1 MQSNCSRKERI
12 TVREELI
19 DGKRYIVVSHY
30 AGKKDFKK
38 IICDHAFRQTLA
50 ETDHP
55 TDWPHGGLM
64 FCVFCRIIKAHRI
77 KSRFDSEE

>member
-1 MQSNCSRKERI
+1 MQSNRSGTESI

-30 AGKKDFKK
+30 AGKKDFNK
-38 IICDHAFRQTLA
+38 IICEHDFSSTLA

-55 TDWPHGGLM
+55 TD
-64 FCVFCRIIKAHRI
+64 
-77 KSRFDSEE
+77 

>member
-19 DGKRYIVVSHY
+19 GGKKYIVVSHY

-38 IICDHAFRQTLA
+38 IICDYAFRQTLA

-55 TDWPHGGLM
+55 TD
-64 FCVFCRIIKAHRI
+64 
-77 KSRFDSEE
+77 

>member
-12 TVREELI
+12 SVREELI

-30 AGKKDFKK
+30 AGNKDFKK
-38 IICDHAFRQTLA
+38 SSAITLSYKRLQKPITRQT
-50 ETDHP
+50 DH
-55 TDWPHGGLM
+55 TGGLM
-64 FCVFCRIIKAHRI
+64 FCVFCRIIKTHRI